1 MFDIGFWE
9 LMLIALVALVVVGPE
24 RLPKLIRVTG
34 LWIGRANASVQSI
47 RSEISRELRAEELK
61 QALNKT
67 VDVSDINKI
76 MDVKPKPDPSAPVKN
91 DVLDSNEIVDV
102 KPKPDPSAPVKNDV
116 SDSNEIM
123 DVEPTSRPLA
133 AVTKDENG
141 NG

>member
-9 LMLIALVALVVVGPE
+9 LLLIALVALVVVGPE

-34 LWIGRANASVQSI
+34 LWLGRANASVQSI

-76 MDVKPKPDPSAPVKN
+76 MDVDPKPASPTPEKEPPTSEKEPTTSEKEPPTPEKEVSTPVK
-91 DVLDSNEIVDV
+91 
-102 KPKPDPSAPVKNDV
+102 
-116 SDSNEIM
+116 
-123 DVEPTSRPLA
+123 
-133 AVTKDENG
+133 KDENG

>member
-9 LMLIALVALVVVGPE
+9 LLLIALVALVVVGPE

-34 LWIGRANASVQSI
+34 LWLGRANASVQSI

-67 VDVSDINKI
+67 VDVSDLNKI
-76 MDVKPKPDPSAPVKN
+76 MDVEPKPASSSPEKEPLTSEKEPLTSEKEPLTSEKEPLTPVK
-91 DVLDSNEIVDV
+91 
-102 KPKPDPSAPVKNDV
+102 
-116 SDSNEIM
+116 
-123 DVEPTSRPLA
+123 
-133 AVTKDENG
+133 KDENG